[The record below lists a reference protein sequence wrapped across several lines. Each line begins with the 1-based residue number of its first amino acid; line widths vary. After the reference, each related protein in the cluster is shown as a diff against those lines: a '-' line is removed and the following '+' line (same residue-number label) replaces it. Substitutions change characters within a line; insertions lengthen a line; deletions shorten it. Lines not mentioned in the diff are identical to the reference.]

1 MKTILTTI
9 LIFIAIDLIG
19 WILLWQYELYTGEKA
34 AQGAVASTLSV
45 FIIFAALVSTFY
57 LANNWKSINK

>member
-19 WILLWQYELYTGEKA
+19 WILLWQYEFRTGENAVPRAVGITLTISCIVA
-34 AQGAVASTLSV
+34 AFVS
-45 FIIFAALVSTFY
+45 AAY
-57 LANNWKSINK
+57 LAENWKSINK

>member
-1 MKTILTTI
+1 MKNILTTI

-19 WILLWQYELYTGEKA
+19 WILLWQYELYTGERVSSE
-34 AQGAVASTLSV
+34 VAGFTIAT
-45 FIIFAALVSTFY
+45 FGIFAAFVSAAY

>member
-1 MKTILTTI
+1 MKNILTTI

-19 WILLWQYELYTGEKA
+19 WILLWQYELYTGERVSSEVAGYTIGGFGLVACYVSA
-34 AQGAVASTLSV
+34 A
-45 FIIFAALVSTFY
+45 Y

>member
-19 WILLWQYELYTGEKA
+19 WILLWQYELYAGENAVPRAVGITLTISCIVA
-34 AQGAVASTLSV
+34 AFVS
-45 FIIFAALVSTFY
+45 AAY
-57 LANNWKSINK
+57 LAENWKSINK